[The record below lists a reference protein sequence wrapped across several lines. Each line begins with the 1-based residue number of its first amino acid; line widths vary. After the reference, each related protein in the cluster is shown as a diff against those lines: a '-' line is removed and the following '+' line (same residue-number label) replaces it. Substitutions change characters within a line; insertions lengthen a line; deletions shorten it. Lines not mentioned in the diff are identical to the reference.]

1 MPPRSVKD
9 GNWLAMKKVVRP
21 EPETCVTIRDAM
33 DRAAGGSSGSLANP
47 SPAATNQIED
57 FYVAGQ
63 LVF

>member
-1 MPPRSVKD
+1 
-9 GNWLAMKKVVRP
+9 MKKVVRP
-21 EPETCVTIRDAM
+21 EPETCLTVRDAM